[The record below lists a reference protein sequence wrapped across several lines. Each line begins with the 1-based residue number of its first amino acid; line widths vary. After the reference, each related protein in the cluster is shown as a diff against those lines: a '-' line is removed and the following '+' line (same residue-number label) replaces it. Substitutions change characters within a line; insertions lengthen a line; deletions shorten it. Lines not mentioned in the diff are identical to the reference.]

1 MSAFSNVN
9 FWLLFAAL
17 PVWVA
22 GFALVRQPETRLL
35 SMLPLAWNGK
45 RTVGFIVV
53 MFGLDLCVKALN
65 DEILFPYS
73 TFFLMAFLIS
83 MGIMTVLGRPFLA
96 QNLIPELSTKR
107 LWPSLL
113 IIVISIF
120 GYLLLT
126 FWVYP
131 SPPFGSSS
139 SGQLT
144 IFLGGIGLSLQ
155 FLRIVFET
163 QSHAL

>member
-22 GFALVRQPETRLL
+22 GFALVGQPEMRSL

-65 DEILFPYS
+65 DETLFPFS
-73 TFFLMAFLIS
+73 TFFLVAFMIN

-96 QNLIPELSTKR
+96 QNLIPATPTKR
-107 LWPSLL
+107 IWLGLS
-113 IIVISIF
+113 IILAGVL
-120 GYLLLT
+120 GYLLLI
-126 FWVYP
+126 FWIFP
-131 SPPFGSSS
+131 TLPFGLSSKD
-139 SGQLT
+139 QVVIILAA
-144 IFLGGIGLSLQ
+144 IGLGIQ
-155 FLRIVFET
+155 FIRVVS
-163 QSHAL
+163 QSSRLT